1 MDEVFVNLPG
11 ESYDIGEIIS
21 RFETMGIDVTVN
33 LNAFDKNLGR
43 NKQIHEMVGLN
54 VVTFS
59 TNFYK
64 TSHVISKRILDIC
77 GATIGLIIFGIAS
90 LVLIPL
96 IRTDGGPAI
105 FAQTRIG
112 KNGRHFTFSNCRS
125 VRVAGVAI
133 LGAGGGQAGVRARA
147 ARQL

>member
-21 RFETMGIDVTVN
+21 RFETMGVDVTVN

-59 TNFYK
+59 TNFIK
-64 TSHVISKRILDIC
+64 
-77 GATIGLIIFGIAS
+77 
-90 LVLIPL
+90 LVM
-96 IRTDGGPAI
+96 
-105 FAQTRIG
+105 
-112 KNGRHFTFSNCRS
+112 
-125 VRVAGVAI
+125 
-133 LGAGGGQAGVRARA
+133 
-147 ARQL
+147 